1 MAELFEN
8 GGCVVICGSV
18 FHKLS
23 FSKSRSRP
31 SKIGLMNG
39 KFSKDGHSG
48 EVEVELLLFDEFSA
62 SFQKNDF
69 IGI

>member
-1 MAELFEN
+1 
-8 GGCVVICGSV
+8 
-18 FHKLS
+18 
-23 FSKSRSRP
+23 
-31 SKIGLMNG
+31 MNG